1 VPATGFDGPPDP
13 TPPDHPPAQVRVPMA
28 EVADL
33 IRALVD
39 GRMTWEAAGAKYPA
53 VVRKEE

>member
-1 VPATGFDGPPDP
+1 
-13 TPPDHPPAQVRVPMA
+13 MA
-28 EVADL
+28 EVTGL

-39 GRMTWEAAGAKYPA
+39 GQLTWEAAGAKYPA